1 MSCPVTSADATSVE
15 QAPAAAVRR
24 RSVKAKVAMVVS
36 SPTPYKVPFYRRVA
50 EQTDLD
56 VHYYFCVRDSAS
68 RAWDLE
74 LEGLEHWQAL
84 PGIRIP
90 LPWGH
95 KARYRINP
103 GIVTALARG
112 RFDAVVVCGYNH
124 FTMQAAMLY
133 CIASGTPFII
143 QGESHVLK
151 TRRRAN
157 ESLKRLFIAPVVR
170 RARAALATG
179 TLARQYWQQMGIPED
194 RVFIVANTP
203 DVAWFSAEANSAR
216 QHRRRL
222 RDALGLGSKF
232 AAIFVGRLVE
242 AKGLHV
248 LLDALSLLPP
258 HGRPAVL
265 LVGDGPLKP
274 SLEEEAAR
282 RVLDVRFLGFRQQR
296 DLPAL
301 YAASDFFVLPSN
313 EEPWGVVANE
323 AMACS
328 LPIILSDRVGAAAD
342 LLEDGVNGM
351 SFAAGDPAALAG
363 AIQYVTDSAEAMRRM
378 GQASRAIIRHWTY
391 DASVRELEKAV
402 RTAIGE

>member
-1 MSCPVTSADATSVE
+1 M
-15 QAPAAAVRR
+15 
-24 RSVKAKVAMVVS
+24 
-36 SPTPYKVPFYRRVA
+36 
-50 EQTDLD
+50 
-56 VHYYFCVRDSAS
+56 
-68 RAWDLE
+68 
-74 LEGLEHWQAL
+74 
-84 PGIRIP
+84 
-90 LPWGH
+90 
-95 KARYRINP
+95 
-103 GIVTALARG
+103 
-112 RFDAVVVCGYNH
+112 
-124 FTMQAAMLY
+124 
-133 CIASGTPFII
+133 
-143 QGESHVLK
+143 
-151 TRRRAN
+151 
-157 ESLKRLFIAPVVR
+157 
-170 RARAALATG
+170 
-179 TLARQYWQQMGIPED
+179 
-194 RVFIVANTP
+194 
-203 DVAWFSAEANSAR
+203 
-216 QHRRRL
+216 
-222 RDALGLGSKF
+222 
-232 AAIFVGRLVE
+232 
-242 AKGLHV
+242 
-248 LLDALSLLPP
+248 PP

-363 AIQYVTDSAEAMRRM
+363 AIQYVTDSAEDMRRM